1 MSRALRILSLLVI
14 GMVVAPVPARA
25 HPHEFVD
32 TGLTFRFDDNGM
44 LGAISVVWLYD
55 DLTSLL
61 ILEDLGLDPDGDGK
75 LTDQETARLT
85 EMAGSWPEGFDGN
98 LYLTADG
105 VPVALSGPLD
115 ATAGL
120 RDGRVF
126 MSHIRALVRRIDPVT
141 EHAAL
146 QAYDPSYYTFYD
158 LTGVPGVIGREGCE
172 VTTEAAD
179 MALAQKLYD
188 AALAELTDEE
198 IMEQGKFPEIG
209 GAFAATLRLTCAAMP

>member
-1 MSRALRILSLLVI
+1 MQIAQRFLCFILMAGALPLTGL
-14 GMVVAPVPARA
+14 A

-32 TGLTFRFDDNGM
+32 TGLTFRFDDKGR

-61 ILEDLGLDPDGDGK
+61 ILEDLGMDSDGDGK
-75 LTDQETARLT
+75 LTEAETARLT
-85 EMAGSWPEGFDGN
+85 EMAGNWPEGFDGN
-98 LYLTADG
+98 LYLTSNGAA
-105 VPVALSGPLD
+105 VPLSGPLE

-120 RDGRVF
+120 RDGRLY
-126 MSHIRALVRRIDPVT
+126 MSFIRALTERRDPLAGEV
-141 EHAAL
+141 AL

-158 LTGVPGVIGREGCE
+158 LKGAPGIVGHEGCE
-172 VTTEAAD
+172 ILTEAPDTAR
-179 MALAQKLYD
+179 AQKLYD

-209 GAFAATLRLTCAAMP
+209 GAFAATLRLTCAPR

>member
-1 MSRALRILSLLVI
+1 MSGVLRILSLLLI
-14 GMVVAPVPARA
+14 GMVIAPGPARA

-32 TGLTFRFDDNGM
+32 TGLTFRFDDKGM
-44 LGAISVVWLYD
+44 LGAISVAWLYD

-75 LTDQETARLT
+75 LTDEETARLT
-85 EMAGSWPEGFDGN
+85 EMAGNWPKDFDGN
-98 LYLTADG
+98 LYLTAEG
-105 VPVALSGPLD
+105 LPVALSGPIE

-120 RDGRVF
+120 RDGRLF
-126 MSHIRALVRRIDPVT
+126 MTHIRALVRRIDPVT

-146 QAYDPSYYTFYD
+146 QAYDPSYYTFCN
-158 LTGVPGVIGREGCE
+158 LKGVPGVVGREGCE

-179 MALAQKLYD
+179 TAVAQKLYN
-188 AALAELTDEE
+188 AVLAELTDEE

-209 GAFAATLRLTCAAMP
+209 GAFAPTLRLTCGR